1 MAFDLKK
8 NDGSTPKV
16 DLSKKPIS
24 KFNLTKEGAPTVTG
38 TPIVGGNGKNGGS
51 KKGIFIL
58 IAIVVV
64 GIAAWLLFSKS
75 PETVSAPEVTAVPI
89 DSTSIK
95 PQVTADSIALANAD
109 EAQVSSNEVATS
121 EADPNTPVQTQKA
134 SDKVVDGNQ
143 KAENSSQDATSQ
155 VSTLPQGTIEEKA
168 KQVIR
173 GDFGNGIERK
183 NALGSEYK
191 EIQKKVN
198 EMLRAVKL

>member
-1 MAFDLKK
+1 MAFDLTK

-24 KFNLTKEGAPTVTG
+24 KFNLTKEGTPTVTE

-75 PETVSAPEVTAVPI
+75 PETVSAPEVTTVPV

-95 PQVTADSIALANAD
+95 PQDTADSIALANAD
-109 EAQVSSNEVATS
+109 EAQVSSNEVATT
-121 EADPNTPVQTQKA
+121 EAAPTPVQAQKA
-134 SDKVVDGNQ
+134 LDKVVVGNQ
-143 KAENSSQDATSQ
+143 KAENSSQDATTQ

-183 NALGSEYK
+183 KALGDEYK
-191 EIQKKVN
+191 EIQKRVN
-198 EMLRAVKL
+198 ELYRNGKI